1 MSNYDIKQQIIREI
15 EYYKSDL
22 DRIYNEIDNLKRQK
36 LQYYSVY

>member
-1 MSNYDIKQQIIREI
+1 MSNYDIKQQILREI

>member
-22 DRIYNEIDNLKRQK
+22 DRIYNKIDNLKRQK